1 MTGYNCITLHIL
13 RAKLKLT
20 TPPFEL
26 FNHVNPH
33 VQTYLKKIISSMNM
47 KFNCT
52 IISSVYCLLLNVSIY
67 LPQYQNLEDCL

>member
-1 MTGYNCITLHIL
+1 MTGYNCITLHTL
-13 RAKLKLT
+13 RFKLKLT

-26 FNHVNPH
+26 FNPR

-52 IISSVYCLLLNVSIY
+52 IIISVYCLLLNVSIY

>member
-1 MTGYNCITLHIL
+1 MTGYICITLHTP
-13 RAKLKLT
+13 RSNLKLT

-26 FNHVNPH
+26 FNPP
-33 VQTYLKKIISSMNM
+33 VQIYLKKIISSMNM

-52 IISSVYCLLLNVSIY
+52 IVSSVYCLLLNVSIY

>member
-1 MTGYNCITLHIL
+1 MTGYNCITLHTL
-13 RAKLKLT
+13 RSKLKLT
-20 TPPFEL
+20 TPPFGL
-26 FNHVNPH
+26 FNPH